1 MCSFQAK
8 IQVILTIVTEV
19 EEKGL
24 IHGCSRMRDCC

>member
-1 MCSFQAK
+1 MCNFQAK
-8 IQVILTIVTEV
+8 IQVILTIVTE